1 MDQRQEL
8 FLGYIL
14 ERVQEDKVEE
24 AKALFLENF
33 KKLTEGN
40 FTQEDIVILIPKAMA
55 LLKPDKVEEV
65 LAVMNEF
72 AGDLKN
78 NNMNL

>member
-1 MDQRQEL
+1 MDQGQEL

-40 FTQEDIVILIPKAMA
+40 FTQEDIVMLIPKSMA

-72 AGDLKN
+72 AGDLKK
-78 NNMNL
+78 

>member
-1 MDQRQEL
+1 MDQGQEL

-72 AGDLKN
+72 AGDLEK
-78 NNMNL
+78 